1 MGIYDRDY
9 GRQAYSPW
17 EQSNA
22 PKSITVTL
30 IIINVFVFIA
40 EQVTREQIRTSNGDI
55 LIDCAVIDWLAISG
69 DTLMKPWMWWQFLTY
84 GFTHD
89 VGSINHLLFNM
100 IGLFVFGRDVEYRL
114 GRKEFLR
121 FYLIAVIL
129 GGIVGS
135 VTHLLDGN
143 AGLTIGASG
152 AVIGTS
158 ILFACFFP
166 NRELLLMLVI
176 PVKAWVMAIIFITVD
191 LAGALGLLRFSNTA
205 FTVHLAGAFFALA
218 YFRYGWNT
226 QKLSNVTP
234 QQWMKPFRNRSGKS
248 LLKIHDPDRQLAKDA
263 DEADRILAKIHADG
277 DESLTAGER
286 KILERYSRLQREKR
300 NQ

>member
-1 MGIYDRDY
+1 MC
-9 GRQAYSPW
+9 S
-17 EQSNA
+17 
-22 PKSITVTL
+22 
-30 IIINVFVFIA
+30 FIA

-191 LAGALGLLRFSNTA
+191 LAGALGLFVFEYSLYRTSCWRILRTCLFSIRLEYAETLKRDSSAMDETIQESIRQIIIKN
-205 FTVHLAGAFFALA
+205 
-218 YFRYGWNT
+218 
-226 QKLSNVTP
+226 S
-234 QQWMKPFRNRSGKS
+234 RSG
-248 LLKIHDPDRQLAKDA
+248 
-263 DEADRILAKIHADG
+263 
-277 DESLTAGER
+277 
-286 KILERYSRLQREKR
+286 
-300 NQ
+300 

>member
-1 MGIYDRDY
+1 MISSTISRAFAKLKVTYGDYDRDY
-9 GRQAYSPW
+9 GRQASHL
-17 EQSNA
+17 EQNA
-22 PKSITVTL
+22 PKSITVL

-143 AGLTIGASG
+143 A
-152 AVIGTS
+152 
-158 ILFACFFP
+158 
-166 NRELLLMLVI
+166 E
-176 PVKAWVMAIIFITVD
+176 
-191 LAGALGLLRFSNTA
+191 
-205 FTVHLAGAFFALA
+205 
-218 YFRYGWNT
+218 FR
-226 QKLSNVTP
+226 
-234 QQWMKPFRNRSGKS
+234 
-248 LLKIHDPDRQLAKDA
+248 
-263 DEADRILAKIHADG
+263 
-277 DESLTAGER
+277 
-286 KILERYSRLQREKR
+286 LEQVGR
-300 NQ
+300 

>member
-22 PKSITVTL
+22 PKTITVTL
-30 IIINVFVFIA
+30 IIINVFVFIV

-55 LIDCAVIDWLAISG
+55 LIDCVVIDWLAISG

-84 GFTHD
+84 GFAHD
-89 VGSINHLLFNM
+89 VSSINHLLYNM

-114 GRKEFLR
+114 GRNEFLR
-121 FYLIAVIL
+121 FYLIAVVL

-135 VTHLLDGN
+135 VTHLLNGS

-166 NRELLLMLVI
+166 NRQLLLMLVI
-176 PVKAWVMAIIFITVD
+176 PVKAWIMAIIFVTVD
-191 LAGALGLLRFSNTA
+191 IAGALGLIRFSNTA

-226 QKLSNVTP
+226 RKLSNVAP
-234 QQWMKPFRNRSGKS
+234 QQWMKQFSNRSHKS

-263 DEADRILAKIHADG
+263 DEADRILAKIHSEG
-277 DESLTAGER
+277 EESLTAGER
-286 KILERYSRLQREKR
+286 KTLERYSRLQREKR
-300 NQ
+300 KQ